1 MNMTKWITAKEGIR
15 YREHTTRKHGIAA
28 DRYYTIRYYQADGS
42 RKEEPLG
49 WASQTGITTKKA
61 AAILAKLKANHVTG
75 IGPATIAEQRAIKKQ
90 DDQEKAQKVITD
102 QIRNITFSE
111 IFTSHYYPEVQHNRK
126 NWRSIKREEALFR
139 LWIEP
144 IIGTHPIRE
153 VVPLH
158 LEKIKKDML
167 EAGRS
172 PGSIQYA
179 LAVVRQVFNHAIQNR
194 LFDGRNPADKTGGVK
209 RPKVDNR
216 RTRFL
221 TREEADSLLA
231 ELWKRSADVHD
242 MALFS
247 LHTGAR
253 AGEIFNLRWG
263 DVNLPQGLVIFKDT
277 KSSKNRP
284 AFLTEDVKTMLA
296 NRQPEDAQSD
306 ALVFPGKEGIKI
318 AQISDSFDRAVKT
331 LKLNEGVTD
340 RLIKV
345 TFHTLRHTFASWL
358 AMDGIN
364 PFHLKELMGHSDLKL
379 TERYSHL
386 SNDALREAALRVN
399 AGVNYEVEP
408 PAPDVE
414 KI

>member
-1 MNMTKWITAKEGIR
+1 M
-15 YREHTTRKHGIAA
+15 
-28 DRYYTIRYYQADGS
+28 
-42 RKEEPLG
+42 
-49 WASQTGITTKKA
+49 
-61 AAILAKLKANHVTG
+61 
-75 IGPATIAEQRAIKKQ
+75 
-90 DDQEKAQKVITD
+90 
-102 QIRNITFSE
+102 
-111 IFTSHYYPEVQHNRK
+111 
-126 NWRSIKREEALFR
+126 
-139 LWIEP
+139 
-144 IIGTHPIRE
+144 
-153 VVPLH
+153 
-158 LEKIKKDML
+158 
-167 EAGRS
+167 
-172 PGSIQYA
+172 
-179 LAVVRQVFNHAIQNR
+179 FNYAIQNR

-277 KSSKNRP
+277 NSSKNRP
-284 AFLTEDVKTMLA
+284 AFLTENVKAMLA

>member
-1 MNMTKWITAKEGIR
+1 MANWITAKEGVR
-15 YREHTTRKHGIAA
+15 YREHPTRKHGVAP
-28 DRYYTIRYYQADGS
+28 DRYYTIRYYQADGT

-49 WASQTGITTKKA
+49 WASKTGITTKKA

-75 IGPATIAEQRAIKKQ
+75 TGPATIAEQRAIKKQ
-90 DDQEKAQKVITD
+90 DDQEKAKKVITD
-102 QIRNITFSE
+102 QVRNITFSV
-111 IFTSHYYPEVQHNRK
+111 IFTKHYYPEVQHNRK

-144 IIGTHPIRE
+144 TIGASPLRE
-153 VVPLH
+153 VMPLH

-167 EAGRS
+167 DAGRS

-179 LAVVRQVFNHAIQNR
+179 LAVVRQVFNYAIQNR

-209 RPKVDNR
+209 RLKVDNR

-221 TREEADSLLA
+221 TKEEADSLLA
-231 ELWKRSADVHD
+231 ELRKRSADVHD

-253 AGEIFNLRWG
+253 AGEVFNLRWA
-263 DVNLPQGLVIFKDT
+263 DVDFSQDLLIFKDT
-277 KSSKNRP
+277 KSGKNRP
-284 AFLTEDVKTMLA
+284 AFFTEEVKAMLTG
-296 NRQPEDAQSD
+296 RQSD
-306 ALVFPGKEGIKI
+306 NTQGEVLVFPGKGGIKI
-318 AQISDSFDRAVKT
+318 TQISDSFDRAVNK

-340 RLIKV
+340 RLMKV

-358 AMDGIN
+358 AMDGVN

-386 SNDALREAALRVN
+386 SNDALREAAMRVQN
-399 AGVNYEVEP
+399 R
-408 PAPDVE
+408 
-414 KI
+414 